1 MVITQR
7 RKLGRS
13 GLEVSPLSFG
23 GNVFG
28 WTIDENSSF
37 EILDNFI
44 AVGGNFI
51 DTEYMCILSGLQ
63 EILVES
69 LRQF

>member
-7 RKLGRS
+7 GKLGRS
-13 GLEVSPLSFG
+13 GLEVSPISFG

-37 EILDNFI
+37 EILDCFRDFQRINYSKKNKKYVF
-44 AVGGNFI
+44 
-51 DTEYMCILSGLQ
+51 
-63 EILVES
+63 
-69 LRQF
+69 

>member
-7 RKLGRS
+7 RFLGRS

-37 EILDNFI
+37 EILDYFI

-51 DTEYMCILSGLQ
+51 DTADS
-63 EILVES
+63 
-69 LRQF
+69 